1 MRASKSHVIN
11 CTVNIFILCTMSL
24 NKNIIS
30 IKNIFIPQSMK
41 GRNEVFRIHAFKNF
55 RD

>member
-1 MRASKSHVIN
+1 MRVSKSHVIN
-11 CTVNIFILCTMSL
+11 CTVNIFICTMSL
-24 NKNIIS
+24 NKYIIS